1 MEERAT
7 TTEGDAVKA
16 FVLRP
21 SGGPTVLDRPA
32 PRPRP
37 GEVLV
42 RTTAALVC
50 AWDGHTRSARDARPG
65 AAPDA
70 GAGSAATVLGHEAV
84 GVVRAVGEGVPG
96 SYLGR
101 RVAAEGQGRLAEYFR
116 VPAVGAGL
124 VPLPDT
130 ITDHQALYAAGAL
143 ATGFAAAEEAGAPAG
158 GSVAVFGQGSVGL
171 SATVAAGRLRGA
183 RVIAVEPDTKR
194 QLLALR
200 FGADVVV
207 DPAYEDSAER
217 ILELTGGAGA
227 DCAVLATAAPGAA
240 RAARR
245 GTAPGGRVV
254 QARCRATGGPHGAPA
269 GERLARMLDLI
280 GGGLLDPTVMT
291 THEFPFTR
299 VEEAFRRLS
308 AREPGM
314 VKPLIHFPRRSPS

>member
-1 MEERAT
+1 M
-7 TTEGDAVKA
+7 KA
-16 FVLRP
+16 LVLRP
-21 SGGPTVLDRPA
+21 DGAPALIDRPV
-32 PRPRP
+32 PRPRA

-50 AWDGHTRSARDARPG
+50 AWDGHASCDEG
-65 AAPDA
+65 
-70 GAGSAATVLGHEAV
+70 LGHEAV
-84 GVVRAVGEGVPG
+84 GVVRAVGVGVPD
-96 SYLGR
+96 SYLGL
-101 RVAAEGQGRLAEYFR
+101 RVAAEGRGRLAEYFR
-116 VPAVGAGL
+116 VPVAGAGL
-124 VPLPDT
+124 VPLPDR

-158 GSVAVFGQGSVGL
+158 GSVAVFGQGAVGL

-183 RVIAVEPDTKR
+183 RVIAVEPEPRR

-227 DCAVLATAAPGAA
+227 DCAILATAAPGA
-240 RAARR
+240 RAAARD
-245 GTAPGGRVV
+245 GTAPGGRVTL
-254 QARCRATGGPHGAPA
+254 ARCRAGTGPEAGPEGAA
-269 GERLARMLDLI
+269 TGAANGAATGTATGARTALMLDLI
-280 GGGLLDPTVMT
+280 GDGLLDPTVMT

-314 VKPLIHFPRRSPS
+314 VKPIVHFPRRSPS

>member
-1 MEERAT
+1 M
-7 TTEGDAVKA
+7 KA
-16 FVLRP
+16 FVLCPDGRP
-21 SGGPTVLDRPA
+21 AVLDRPV

-50 AWDGHTRSARDARPG
+50 AWDGHLP
-65 AAPDA
+65 AAPGVPA
-70 GAGSAATVLGHEAV
+70 GLGHEAV
-84 GVVRAVGEGVPG
+84 GVVRAVGPGV
-96 SYLGR
+96 SRAYLGR

-116 VPAVGAGL
+116 IPAGGGAGP

-143 ATGFAAAEEAGAPAG
+143 ATGFAAAEEAGVRAG
-158 GSVAVFGQGSVGL
+158 ASVVVFGQGAVGL

-183 RVIAVEPDTKR
+183 RVIAVEPEPKR

-207 DPAYEDSAER
+207 DPAYEDAAER
-217 ILELTGGAGA
+217 VRELTGGAGA
-227 DCAVLATAAPGAA
+227 DRAILATAAPGAA
-240 RAARR
+240 AAARA
-245 GTAPGGRVV
+245 GTAAGHRVTR
-254 QARCRATGGPHGAPA
+254 ARCRAAGSGGLG
-269 GERLARMLDLI
+269 RMLGLI
-280 GGGLLDPTVMT
+280 GDGLLDPTVMT
-291 THEFPFTR
+291 THAFPFTR

-314 VKPLIHFPRRSPS
+314 VKPLIHFP